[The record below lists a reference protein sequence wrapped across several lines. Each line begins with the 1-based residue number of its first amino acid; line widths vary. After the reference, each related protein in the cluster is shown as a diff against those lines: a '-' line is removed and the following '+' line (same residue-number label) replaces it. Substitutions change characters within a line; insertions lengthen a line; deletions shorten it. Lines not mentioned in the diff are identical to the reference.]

1 MNTAAPTTAEMSVDY
16 INPMISAT
24 INVFEMMLNC
34 KPTRTGLLL
43 KETHTPKFELSAVI
57 GVTGKAA
64 GTIVLSLSKTTAL
77 DALERMVG
85 IRVEEIDADVRDA
98 VGELTNMIAGQAKA
112 QMAQLELSISIPNI
126 VSGSD
131 HVVHYPSNVTP
142 ICVDFE
148 SEVGPFTIEVG
159 FATITGS

>member
-1 MNTAAPTTAEMSVDY
+1 MNTAAPTKAEMSVDY

-24 INVFEMMLNC
+24 MNVFEMMLGC

-43 KETHTPKFELSAVI
+43 KESHTPKFELSAVI
-57 GVTGKAA
+57 GVTGNAA
-64 GTIVLSLSKTTAL
+64 GTIVLSLSKKAAI
-77 DALERMVG
+77 DVLERMVG
-85 IRVEEIDADVRDA
+85 IETDEIDADVRDA

-131 HVVHYPSNVTP
+131 HVVHYPSDVTP

-159 FATITGS
+159 FAALSES